1 MFIERRSESI
11 RVKGEFVPIGYVE
24 QRFAAVEGINDAA
37 VWRRDSDLVDD
48 EIVLYMTGESIP
60 TDAIRAASAE
70 LPAFM
75 RPSEVARVA
84 DIPRDSGVGKV
95 RRRLLGDVAVL
106 DRADLQAARR
116 KGGARP

>member
-24 QRFAAVEGINDAA
+24 QRFASVDGIEDVA

-48 EIVLYMTGESIP
+48 EIVLYMTGQSIP
-60 TDAIRAASAE
+60 TDAILATSAD
-70 LPAFM
+70 LPSFM
-75 RPSEVARVA
+75 RPSEVARVG

-95 RRRLLGDVAVL
+95 RRRLLGGVSVL
-106 DRADLQAARR
+106 ERADL
-116 KGGARP
+116 KGRAEARP